1 MRKMLLH
8 MAKTRNS
15 KITNLKKLSENSCF
29 STKHRIKTNIK
40 NKEKDSKNK
49 SC

>member
-1 MRKMLLH
+1 

-15 KITNLKKLSENSCF
+15 KITNLKQLSENSCF
-29 STKHRIKTNIK
+29 RQNTESKQISKTK
-40 NKEKDSKNK
+40 KDSKYK